1 MRIPTQAQ
9 IDAQALAVTYAVQRT
24 YAEARQVKVA
34 CRAFLLRPS
43 TLAIAAGL
51 ALLYGFLHARAHVH
65 GPDRKPVSGGLFKA
79 AAAFL
84 SARLM
89 RIGLAQIVATL
100 HEAWHSVRRAAPATA
115 APARDAAPHR

>member
-9 IDAQALAVTYAVQRT
+9 IDAQALAVTHAVQRT
-24 YAEARQVKVA
+24 CAEARQVKIA
-34 CRAFLLRPS
+34 SRAFLLRPS

-51 ALLYGFLHARAHVH
+51 ALLYGFRHARAHLR
-65 GPDRKPVSGGLFKA
+65 GADPKPVSGGLRTA

-100 HEAWHSVRRAAPATA
+100 HEAWHSLRRAAPATA
-115 APARDAAPHR
+115 APARDAAPHP